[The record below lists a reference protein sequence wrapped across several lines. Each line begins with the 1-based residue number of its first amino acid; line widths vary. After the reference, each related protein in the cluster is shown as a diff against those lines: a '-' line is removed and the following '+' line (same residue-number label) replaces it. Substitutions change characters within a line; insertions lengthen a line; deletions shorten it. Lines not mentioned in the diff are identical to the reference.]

1 MPIGYGYVKDDKPL
15 GVNWAEVGQKM
26 NKVID
31 DDLKSREVRKEAIDK
46 ESFDYSKSL
55 LEQPQGASAQSNR
68 FMADFTTDAS
78 GQASR
83 DLTDLKSGRISERDY
98 YKKRANLKN
107 GTTLMFQAAE
117 TFNKNYDAK
126 MQRANQG
133 ISSQREL
140 HNLKQ
145 MQGYL
150 QFSESGAY
158 INPLTA
164 EVSVA
169 KRYKDNKGN
178 YILSNDPG
186 QFANASQLVEF
197 STQEYNVYDLEA
209 NVKQSVDRFGNILIK
224 DSKGGSRKEILNSL
238 YDDPEALKKMNNAKD
253 KAVLSFL
260 ADRNNTAS
268 ILVDYMN
275 EGYSFTNS
283 EKEASEDEKKILIR
297 PDNTV
302 DFTTANGVKQLEAAR
317 LTAGDLFEAY
327 IPRSISAPQEDP
339 GMTDYQ
345 KDSLALRR
353 RELDERKGRT
363 DKKEDESI
371 AVESVDS
378 KVSSGDGDTTQTLEA
393 VSEIPGEV
401 NSEGKIENP
410 DKVISDVRNVFDNN
424 KAFKGVNLST
434 VETEIIPGE
443 FTQETRTAG
452 MDRSGTPYLKMKT
465 DVIKEETLK
474 LFVPEIM
481 TEPLFIPMSKDQT
494 ILQDILLKLN
504 INSQNGTKADPASLK
519 GAFAD
524 DVIFDKYNSVAP
536 VASAGDDVFNQ
547 QQK

>member
-78 GQASR
+78 AQASR
-83 DLTDLKSGRISERDY
+83 DLIDLRSGRISERDY

-133 ISSQREL
+133 ISSQREMY
-140 HNLKQ
+140 NLKQ

-209 NVKQSVDRFGNILIK
+209 NVKESVDRFGNILIK
-224 DSKGGSRKEILNSL
+224 DSKGGSRKEILNAL

-268 ILVDYMN
+268 ILVDYMD

-339 GMTDYQ
+339 GMTLYQ
-345 KDSLALRR
+345 KESLALRR

-363 DKKEDESI
+363 EEDESI
-371 AVESVDS
+371 AIESVDS
-378 KVSSGDGDTTQTLEA
+378 RVSSGDGETAQTLEA
-393 VSEIPGEV
+393 VSKIPGEV
-401 NSEGKIENP
+401 NSEGKIQNP

-443 FTQETRTAG
+443 FTEERISVPTA
-452 MDRSGTPYLKMKT
+452 SGKSSLSRIET
-465 DVIKEETLK
+465 DVTKEETLK
-474 LFVPEIM
+474 LFVPELM
-481 TEPLFIPMSKDQT
+481 TEPLFIPMSKDQA

-504 INSQNGTKADPASLK
+504 INSQNGTKSDPASLK

-524 DVIFDKYNSVAP
+524 DVIFDKYNSAVPVAP
-536 VASAGDDVFNQ
+536 PGDNVFNQ

>member
-268 ILVDYMN
+268 ILVDYMD

-327 IPRSISAPQEDP
+327 IPRSISAPQE
-339 GMTDYQ
+339 MTDYQ

-378 KVSSGDGDTTQTLEA
+378 KVNSGDGDTTQTLEA